1 MTPRAKYRP
10 FTRDSQKTVRL
21 RDAPLELV
29 LCQVRWPEMSFLQED
44 QLRPLAL
51 KVGQAMAVDYPIY
64 SEAKE
69 VNYSI
74 TPEGVTQNVVGS
86 VFQWV
91 SVDQAWHVS
100 LARRFVTLYCTH
112 YTNYAEFGDRLR
124 TALVSVRELLNIQVI
139 DRVGVRYV
147 NRIADDATIAN
158 LPNLIRPEV
167 LGYPAL
173 PMPAG
178 EVTIRTSA
186 NQAIY
191 SVADAL
197 LQVRSGMIPAGETVD
212 PAIAP
217 LGGRSWVLDLDAS
230 VEARSMLD
238 IDAVADRASQ
248 LSDIAY
254 DYFKYVISEGFI
266 DQFGGGSQ

>member
-1 MTPRAKYRP
+1 MTERAKYRP
-10 FTRDSQKTVRL
+10 FTGDSQKTVRL
-21 RDAPLELV
+21 QNAPLELV
-29 LCQVRWPEMSFLQED
+29 LCQVRWPEMSFLQDD

-51 KVGQAMAVDYPIY
+51 KFGQSMAADYPIY

-69 VNYSI
+69 INYSI
-74 TPEGVTQNVVGS
+74 TPEGVTQTVVGS

-91 SVDQAWHVS
+91 SVDQAWHIS
-100 LARRFVTLYCTH
+100 LAKRFVTLYCTH
-112 YTNYAEFGDRLR
+112 YTDYAEFSERLR
-124 TALVSVRELLNIQVI
+124 VALANVRELLNVQVI

-147 NRIADDATIAN
+147 NRLMDEETISN

-167 LGYPAL
+167 LGYQAL
-173 PMPAG
+173 PTATG
-178 EVTIRTSA
+178 EVAIRSSA

-191 SVADAL
+191 TVADAS

-217 LGGRSWVLDLDAS
+217 LTGRSWVLDLDAS

-238 IDAVADRASQ
+238 VDVVTDRASQ

-254 DYFKYVISEGFI
+254 DYFKYVISEGFV
-266 DQFGGGSQ
+266 DHFGGAPQ

>member
-1 MTPRAKYRP
+1 MTQRAKYRP
-10 FTRDSQKTVRL
+10 FTGDTQKTVRL
-21 RDAPLELV
+21 QNAPLELV

-51 KVGQAMAVDYPIY
+51 KFGQAMSADYPIY

-69 VNYSI
+69 INYAI

-91 SVDQAWHVS
+91 SVDQAWHIS
-100 LARRFVTLYCTH
+100 LAKRFMTLYCTH
-112 YTNYAEFGDRLR
+112 YTDYREFGERLR
-124 TALVSVRELLNIQVI
+124 AGLVNVREVLNVQVI
-139 DRVGVRYV
+139 ERVGVRYV
-147 NRIADDATIAN
+147 NRLADEAIIAD
-158 LPNLIRPEV
+158 LPSLIRPEV
-167 LGYPAL
+167 LGYQAL
-173 PMPAG
+173 PMTSGGA
-178 EVTIRTSA
+178 TLRTSA

-191 SVADAL
+191 SVADAS
-197 LQVRSGMIPAGETVD
+197 LQVRSGMIPPGETVD

-217 LGGRSWVLDLDAS
+217 VGGRSWVLDLDAS
-230 VEARSMLD
+230 VETRSMLD
-238 IDAVADRASQ
+238 VDAVTDRASQ

-266 DQFGGGSQ
+266 DQFGGGQQ